1 MKQVIKWGIYMS
13 YSFDSRIRFSELG
26 EDRKLTINSIIN
38 YFQDCSN
45 FHSQMLDLGIETLE
59 KRQRAWMLSAW
70 QINIKRRPVMGE
82 EVTISTWPYDF
93 KGFYGYRNFVLQTK
107 VGEIIAYANSIW
119 VYLNSVTG
127 SPVRIDPQDVD
138 RYGMEEKLNM
148 EYAPR
153 KIVIPQES
161 TKKESFTVMRHH
173 LDVYHHVNNGQY
185 IQMAIEYI
193 PADFEIHQLRV
204 EYKNQAVLGSVIT
217 PLVSCKEGIYTVTL
231 ANEEN
236 LPYAVVAFQ

>member
-1 MKQVIKWGIYMS
+1 MS
-13 YSFDSRIRFSELG
+13 YSFNSRIRFSEIG
-26 EDRKLTINSIIN
+26 EDRQLTVNSIIN

-45 FHSQMLDLGIETLE
+45 FHSEMLDLGIETLE

-70 QINIKRRPVMGE
+70 QININRRPVMGE

-107 VGEIIAYANSIW
+107 SGEMIAYANSIW
-119 VYLNSVTG
+119 VYLNSVSG
-127 SPVRIDPQDVD
+127 SPVRINPQEVEG
-138 RYGMEEKLNM
+138 YGIEEKLDM

-161 TKKESFTVMRHH
+161 SKKESFTVMRHH

-193 PADFEIHQLRV
+193 PADFQIRQLRA
-204 EYKNQAVLGSVIT
+204 EYKNQAVLGSRIM
-217 PLVSCKEGIYTVTL
+217 PLVSCKEGIYTVIL
-231 ANEEN
+231 ADEEKQ
-236 LPYAVVAFQ
+236 PYAVIEFQ